1 MEQKPWLSQ
10 TAKGWLFTS
19 SQNLPLCV
27 LQNFTYIKHT
37 LLNSVKKGS
46 QPEGSTSFPGSWEIM
61 KSWSSTRTDAYLV
74 ISHRITQRAWR
85 GGNTISQLVS
95 KFRNRSQQSQ
105 PEEKPPFQQ
114 YPWVEVT
121 PFPPGYPFTA
131 QTLFPASS
139 PHPAPAASSGRPRCS
154 QTIQHNDL
162 QEELAQTWQ

>member
-19 SQNLPLCV
+19 SQNLPLCAFAKFH
-27 LQNFTYIKHT
+27 LHKPYFAKLSEERI
-37 LLNSVKKGS
+37 

-131 QTLFPASS
+131 QTLFPASY

-154 QTIQHNDL
+154 QTIQHKDL
-162 QEELAQTWQ
+162 QEEPAQTWQ